1 MSQVEHP
8 FCVSFGLDGL
18 MILLQLVTC
27 EVQEQTE
34 PDKTQSLM

>member
-1 MSQVEHP
+1 
-8 FCVSFGLDGL
+8 

-34 PDKTQSLM
+34 PDRTQSLISVGYTVLYKLKTIIL